1 LTLGSSATYWFNEH
15 FSVGPI
21 GTIRNCIRSILPKA
35 RLPIFA
41 GLPVLV
47 GLALYTSLSTGSATL
62 NLVCRHN
69 LRSADL
75 SVSMDGKL
83 ILTDELSG
91 SSLKRFGVFGKR
103 LEGTFSKSLSVPSGV
118 HVIDVHLTSSADG
131 FDQTRRCGVTLPPGQ
146 DATLVIS
153 TQRGGLSLLPAIT
166 PPRDAG
172 FKYSDS
178 LRSILI
184 TAIGSVVSASVG
196 FMVQEFLRSRK
207 TA

>member
-1 LTLGSSATYWFNEH
+1 LAVL
-15 FSVGPI
+15 I
-21 GTIRNCIRSILPKA
+21 G
-35 RLPIFA
+35 
-41 GLPVLV
+41 LV
-47 GLALYTSLSTGSATL
+47 VYTSLPTGSATL
-62 NLVCRHN
+62 NLICRHN
-69 LRSADL
+69 LRNADL
-75 SVSMDGKL
+75 SVSIDGKL
-83 ILTDELSG
+83 VLANEISG

-103 LEGTFSKSLSVPSGV
+103 LEGTFSKSLSVPPGV

-131 FDQTRRCGVTLPPGQ
+131 FDQTRRCGLTLPPGQ

-166 PPRDAG
+166 PAKVGG

-178 LRSILI
+178 LGSILI
-184 TAIGSVVSASVG
+184 TAIGSVVSASIG